1 MNRLRWLFA
10 SGALTVASVVMAQG
24 LLTQADLTSRARPI
38 ANATVRYGQD
48 PLQVVDLWLPRGR
61 GPFPTVVMIHG
72 GCWQTRIADRHLMDW
87 AADDLRRRGYAVWNI
102 DYRGVDRPG
111 GGYPGTFADVAA
123 AADAINTHA
132 AQFHLDARRIVAVGH
147 SAGGHLALW
156 LAARP
161 RLPASSPLHSDR
173 PLPIAAVVSLG
184 GLPDL
189 ERNMRVDNGCGKAI
203 SGKLAG
209 GHFDDTSV
217 PRLAPLHVPQYL
229 INGAVDPIV
238 PAELASDY
246 RRRMTAAGDRVQVYL
261 VPNSGHFE
269 LIAPGS
275 RAWATAVR
283 RIASAERR

>member
-1 MNRLRWLFA
+1 MGRLRWLFIF
-10 SGALTVASVVMAQG
+10 GALATATAAFAQG
-24 LLTQADLTSRARPI
+24 LLTQADLNGRARP
-38 ANATVRYGQD
+38 AASATLHYGQD
-48 PLQVVDLWLPRGR
+48 PLQVVDVWVPLGR
-61 GPFPTVVMIHG
+61 GPFTTVIMVHG
-72 GCWQTRIADRHLMDW
+72 GCWQTGIADHHLMDW

-102 DYRGVDRPG
+102 EYRGGDRPG

-123 AADAINTHA
+123 AADAVRAHA
-132 AQFHLDARRIVAVGH
+132 AQFHLDTRRIVAVGH

-161 RLPASSPLHSDR
+161 RLSATSPLHSDR

-189 ERNMRVDNGCGKAI
+189 EQNMRADNGCGKAI

-209 GHFDDTSV
+209 GHVAETSV
-217 PRLAPLHVPQYL
+217 PRLAPLGVPQYL
-229 INGAVDPIV
+229 VNGADDPIV

-246 RRRMTAAGDRVQVYL
+246 RRRMTAAGDRVQVDL

-283 RIASAERR
+283 RIAAAEGR